1 MAPAPRCVCTMS
13 IDPSIPLCGRRG
25 LQVWIR
31 TRLAPAMRSM
41 DGWRGRDLPG
51 FNGEPLHLGFDHFS
65 QGLLVTIS
73 IRRRIETSG
82 PLRDDRLLEGERLRE
97 SFEIKKA
104 AGEGTRM
111 RTLRVLAATAGV
123 RPTRRWREP

>member
-1 MAPAPRCVCTMS
+1 MLRTGCFPRRAAFQGGHE
-13 IDPSIPLCGRRG
+13 ID
-25 LQVWIR
+25 
-31 TRLAPAMRSM
+31 

-51 FNGEPLHLGFDHFS
+51 FNGEPLHLGFEQFS

-123 RPTRRWREP
+123 RPTRRWREPDSNL